1 MEKKKRRKGSL
12 LNPDDPALW
21 KIEKQVD
28 AALQHLRIVLSLIR
42 KEIVRV
48 NKAASKLEKG
58 WSSTRA
64 LSSDEG
70 SNLKAG
76 LSSGRSGLR
85 VELRPRQ
92 PSKKHETSQTCSGER
107 RLPGNADMTLSLHPP
122 QQSIDVCRRK
132 HESSKSSSECNVEC
146 MRKPGDAK
154 F

>member
-28 AALQHLRIVLSLIR
+28 AALQHLRIALSLIR

-58 WSSTRA
+58 RSSTRA
-64 LSSDEG
+64 FSSDEG

-76 LSSGRSGLR
+76 LSSGRSGFAG
-85 VELRPRQ
+85 LRPRR
-92 PSKKHETSQTCSGER
+92 PSKSENAQVCSGER

-122 QQSIDVCRRK
+122 QQSIDVCRRNM
-132 HESSKSSSECNVEC
+132 ETDESSSECNVER
-146 MRKPGDAK
+146 MRKPGRPK

>member
-1 MEKKKRRKGSL
+1 M
-12 LNPDDPALW
+12 
-21 KIEKQVD
+21 
-28 AALQHLRIVLSLIR
+28 
-42 KEIVRV
+42 
-48 NKAASKLEKG
+48 EKG

-85 VELRPRQ
+85 VELRPRW
-92 PSKKHETSQTCSGER
+92 PSKSENAQVCSGER

-132 HESSKSSSECNVEC
+132 HESSKSSSECNVER